1 MTNDKEWGVPL
12 NNIVDYARLQSTQP
26 RRQMF
31 VKLLAYWID
40 KGGDEDAAREAIIA
54 IQKGQVLTER
64 SMPREFMPRYRSE
77 ILASKLIEII
87 SKIDQKISSREEK
100 WDWAHVM
107 KVMIDEG
114 IIMKTTPN
122 KFDQLICGMLPG
134 KGRDNVR
141 KNGDYS
147 IINKDMP
154 WTQWTNLSH
163 LNPSEAQDRTIC
175 NMIAI
180 EFQPILQRKIVK
192 DY

>member
-1 MTNDKEWGVPL
+1 MTKDKEWGVPL

-26 RRQMF
+26 RRQLF

-64 SMPREFMPRYRSE
+64 SMPSDFMPRYRSE

-175 NMIAI
+175 NMIAM

>member
-77 ILASKLIEII
+77 ILASKLIEMGPRNE
-87 SKIDQKISSREEK
+87 SHDRRRHHHENHAQ
-100 WDWAHVM
+100 
-107 KVMIDEG
+107 
-114 IIMKTTPN
+114 
-122 KFDQLICGMLPG
+122 Q
-134 KGRDNVR
+134 VR
-141 KNGDYS
+141 PADLWY
-147 IINKDMP
+147 
-154 WTQWTNLSH
+154 
-163 LNPSEAQDRTIC
+163 AAR
-175 NMIAI
+175 
-180 EFQPILQRKIVK
+180 
-192 DY
+192 

>member
-141 KNGDYS
+141 KNGDYD
-147 IINKDMP
+147 ILNKKLP

-175 NMIAI
+175 NMIAM

>member
-175 NMIAI
+175 NMIAM

>member
-26 RRQMF
+26 RRQLF

-40 KGGDEDAAREAIIA
+40 KGGDEDAAREAINA

-64 SMPREFMPRYRSE
+64 SMPREFMPRFRSE

-87 SKIDQKISSREEK
+87 KKIDQKISSREEK

-175 NMIAI
+175 NMIAM

>member
-12 NNIVDYARLQSTQP
+12 NNIVDYARLQSTQA

-31 VKLLAYWID
+31 VKLLSYWMD
-40 KGGDEDAAREAIIA
+40 KGGDEDAAREAINA

-175 NMIAI
+175 NMIAM

>member
-114 IIMKTTPN
+114 IIMRTTPN

-141 KNGDYS
+141 KNGDYD
-147 IINKDMP
+147 ILNKKLP

-175 NMIAI
+175 NMIAM

>member
-64 SMPREFMPRYRSE
+64 SMPREFMPRFRSE

-175 NMIAI
+175 NMIAM